1 MGNGLLIGDEAS
13 VALPAVERRGRR
25 PSKMM
30 WIAIAAAAVVLIAGI
45 VGVMLWRGGSGTHDG
60 AAGASSST
68 YVDAPAM
75 VVNMR
80 SADGQ
85 THFLKLRFVLVAAS
99 AGKVALINQRMP
111 VVVDSLQSFLRE
123 LRPEDLNGS
132 AAVFRVKE
140 EMMIRAQDVLGQG
153 SVRDILIQDMVEQ

>member
-13 VALPAVERRGRR
+13 VAPPTVERRGRR
-25 PSKMM
+25 PSRRM
-30 WIAIAAAAVVLIAGI
+30 WIAIAAAAAVLI
-45 VGVMLWRGGSGTHDG
+45 VGVAALLLWRGGGEAHDG

-99 AGKVALINQRMP
+99 TGKVALINQRMP

-140 EMMIRAQDVLGQG
+140 EMMIRTQDVLGQG